1 MRKLMIL
8 CVFLLG
14 ASSLLANDTYKYIID
29 LTRVNDDK
37 IYVEL
42 KPPTIKQDEITFYL
56 PKIVPGTYSIADY
69 GRMVSDFQAFDKKG
83 RLLEVERMDDNSW
96 KIKKASKLAKISYW
110 VDDTYDTELTGPN
123 IFQPAGTNIEEG
135 KNFLINT
142 SGFFGYF
149 EGMKEMPF
157 ELNVIRPEGFYGAT
171 GLIPTITDADLQT
184 VIKVEEKE
192 DAAANKKVDQFLVD
206 DYDRLIDSP
215 LMYSE
220 PDTALI
226 KVADTDVLVAS
237 YSPNNMVTA
246 DEIAASIK
254 EVLMAQKAYL
264 GGELPVDKYAFIF
277 YFTDQPVMSYG
288 ALEHSYSSVYY
299 MPEMP
304 IERMNQQLRD
314 FAAHEFF
321 HIVTPLTIH
330 SEEIEDFDFNNP
342 QMSKHL
348 WMYEGVTEYF
358 AGNMQVKYG
367 LITTEEYLDILREKM
382 IVASNFL
389 DTVAFTDISKFTLED
404 YSDQYYNV
412 YQKGA
417 LIGMALDI
425 KLLQLS
431 NGEYGL
437 QDLMRDLSDRYGKQ
451 KAFDDE
457 ELFAVITEMTY
468 PEVGEFLST
477 YVGGPTPLPYEE
489 ILDLVG
495 IDFTK
500 EKNVMGYSLGISQN
514 NITIASYDGENR
526 LAIGD
531 AENLNAMGDS
541 LGFKQGDILMRING
555 EDLPGLGPE
564 LGAFIGKVH
573 ESLSEGNTLS
583 YTVIRAN
590 EEGQQEEVELS
601 TEIFK
606 VEIPQQYVLEFVENP
621 SDEQLALREAWLKP
635 RGVKP

>member
-1 MRKLMIL
+1 MRKLIML
-8 CVFLLG
+8 SMFLLG
-14 ASSLLANDTYKYIID
+14 ASSLLANDVYTYVID
-29 LTRVNDDK
+29 LTRVNNDK
-37 IYVEL
+37 VYVEL
-42 KPPTIKQDEITFYL
+42 APPSIKQDEITFYL
-56 PKIVPGTYSIADY
+56 PKIIPGTYSIADY

-83 RLLEVERMDDNSW
+83 RLLEIERLDNNSW
-96 KIKKASKLAKISYW
+96 KIRKANKLAKISYW
-110 VDDTYDTELTGPN
+110 VDDTYDTPIAGPN

-149 EGMKEMPF
+149 EGMKEMQF
-157 ELNVIRPEGFYGAT
+157 KLNIIRPEGFYGAT
-171 GLIPTITDADLQT
+171 GLIPSTTNADLSAIVKLEGNEQ
-184 VIKVEEKE
+184 
-192 DAAANKKVDQFLVD
+192 ASQSKKVDQFVVD
-206 DYDRLIDSP
+206 DYDLLIDSP

-220 PDTALI
+220 PDTAFV
-226 KVADTDVLVAS
+226 KVADTDVLIAS
-237 YSPNNMVTA
+237 YSPNNVITA
-246 DEIAASIK
+246 NEIAASIK
-254 EVLMAQKAYL
+254 EVLMAQKEYL

-299 MPEMP
+299 MPETR
-304 IERMNQQLRD
+304 IENMNQQLRD

-321 HIVTPLTIH
+321 HIVTPLTVH
-330 SEEIEDFDFNNP
+330 SEEIENFDFNNP

-367 LITTEEYLDILREKM
+367 LITQEEYLDILRQKM

-417 LIGMALDI
+417 LIGLALDI

-431 NGEYGL
+431 DGKYGL
-437 QDLMRDLSDRYGKQ
+437 QDLMKDLSRRYGKK

-457 ELFAVITEMTY
+457 ELFGVITEITY
-468 PEVGEFLST
+468 QEIGDFLNAH
-477 YVGGPTPLPYEE
+477 VGGPTPLPYED

-495 IDFTK
+495 IEFAQH
-500 EKNVMGYSLGISQN
+500 KNVMGYSLGITQN
-514 NITIASYDGENR
+514 NITIASYNGKNK

-531 AENLNAMGDS
+531 IENLNAMGDS
-541 LGFKQGDILMRING
+541 LGFEEGDILLGINR
-555 EDLPGLGPE
+555 EELPDLGPE

-573 ESLSEGNTLS
+573 DSLSEGDTLT
-583 YTVIRAN
+583 YTVIRTNA
-590 EEGQQEEVELS
+590 EGKQVEVELS
-601 TEIFK
+601 SEIFK
-606 VEIPQQYVLEFVENP
+606 VEMPQQYVLGFSENP
-621 SDEQLALREAWLKP
+621 SEEQIALQKAWLKP
-635 RGVKP
+635 RN